1 MYKCKEITF
10 CAKELLKTHRIQ
22 VSEANKKEVVDLLS
36 EYIDLLIF
44 NIVAVVSI
52 ICANIGV
59 KKVILQHIHY
69 LSKYIDKR
77 CLRKKPT
84 AAAAKPRASRMSG
97 GAFNTAA
104 FFGVSEPRYNVEN
117 EGRDLLTIDFMS
129 GTARNAIPMMGG
141 GSGSGRSGQAHAHL
155 KTPSCI
161 KLDKIIVRKINNV
174 FKFFGLM
181 VNKDAV
187 THLKTKYDT
196 IIDELFESIKQIKG
210 VVTPAKVSQLIH
222 KSKIMKKN

>member
-22 VSEANKKEVVDLLS
+22 VSEANKKDVVDLLS

-59 KKVILQHIHY
+59 KKVILQHIDY

-84 AAAAKPRASRMSG
+84 TAARMSG

-104 FFGVSEPRYNVEN
+104 FFGVSEPRYTVEN
-117 EGRDLLTIDFMS
+117 EGRDLLTIDLTG

-141 GSGSGRSGQAHAHL
+141 SGHPHL

-161 KLDKIIVRKINNV
+161 KLDKIIVRKIKNV
-174 FKFFGLM
+174 FKFFGLG
-181 VNKDAV
+181 VNTEAV
-187 THLKTKYDT
+187 SHLKARYDM
-196 IIDELFESIKQIKG
+196 IVEELFESITKIKG
-210 VVTPAKVSQLIH
+210 AITPAKVSQLIH

>member
-1 MYKCKEITF
+1 MDKCKDITF
-10 CAKELLKTHRIQ
+10 CAKELLRTHRIH
-22 VSEANKKEVVDLLS
+22 VSEANKKEVVAMLS

-59 KKVILQHIHY
+59 KKVILQHIQF

-77 CLRKKPT
+77 CCVKK
-84 AAAAKPRASRMSG
+84 AATAAKPSARMSG

-104 FFGVSEPRYNVEN
+104 FYGVSEPRYSVEN
-117 EGRDLLTIDFMS
+117 VGRDLLTIDFTS

-141 GSGSGRSGQAHAHL
+141 GGKAQAHAHAHL
-155 KTPSCI
+155 KTPSCV
-161 KLDKIIVRKINNV
+161 KLDKIIARKIKNV
-174 FKFFGLM
+174 FKFFGLA
-181 VNKDAV
+181 VNKEAV
-187 THLKTKYDT
+187 AHLKAKYDT
-196 IIDELFESIKQIKG
+196 IVDGLFESMKKVKG
-210 VVTPAKVSQLIH
+210 DLTPAKVSQIIN

>member
-52 ICANIGV
+52 ICTNIGV
-59 KKVILQHIHY
+59 KKVILQHINY

-84 AAAAKPRASRMSG
+84 AAAKMSG

-104 FFGVSEPRYNVEN
+104 FFGVSEPRYTVEN

-141 GSGSGRSGQAHAHL
+141 GSGGSGSGKAHAHL

-161 KLDKIIVRKINNV
+161 KLDKIIVRKIKNV
-174 FKFFGLM
+174 FKFFGLG
-181 VNKDAV
+181 VNTEAV
-187 THLKTKYDT
+187 SHLKARYDM
-196 IIDELFESIKQIKG
+196 IVEELFESITKIKG
-210 VVTPAKVSQLIH
+210 AITPAKVSQLIH

>member
-1 MYKCKEITF
+1 MDKCKDITF
-10 CAKELLKTHRIQ
+10 CAKELLRTHRIH
-22 VSEANKKEVVDLLS
+22 VSEANKKEVVAMLS

-77 CLRKKPT
+77 CCVKKS
-84 AAAAKPRASRMSG
+84 AKGANARMSG

-104 FFGVSEPRYNVEN
+104 FYGVSEPRYSVEN
-117 EGRDLLTIDFMS
+117 VGRDLLTIDFTS

-141 GSGSGRSGQAHAHL
+141 GGKAQAHAHL
-155 KTPSCI
+155 KTPSCV
-161 KLDKIIVRKINNV
+161 KLDKIIARKIKNV
-174 FKFFGLM
+174 FKFFGLG
-181 VNKDAV
+181 VNKEAV
-187 THLKTKYDT
+187 AHLKAKYDT
-196 IIDELFESIKQIKG
+196 IVDGLFESMKKVKG
-210 VVTPAKVSQLIH
+210 DLTPAKVSQIIQ

>member
-1 MYKCKEITF
+1 MDKCKEITF
-10 CAKELLKTHRIQ
+10 CAKELLRTHRIQ
-22 VSEANKKEVVDLLS
+22 VSDANKKEVVALLS
-36 EYIDLLIF
+36 DYIDLLIF

-77 CLRKKPT
+77 CCNKKS
-84 AAAAKPRASRMSG
+84 AKAAKGKMSG

-104 FFGVSEPRYNVEN
+104 FYGVSEPRYSVEN
-117 EGRDLLTIDFMS
+117 VGRDLLTIDFTS

-141 GSGSGRSGQAHAHL
+141 GSGGHPHL

-161 KLDKIIVRKINNV
+161 KLDKIIIRKIRNV
-174 FKFFGLM
+174 FKFFGLA
-181 VNKDAV
+181 VNKEAV
-187 THLKTKYDT
+187 AHLKTKYDT
-196 IIDELFESIKQIKG
+196 IVDELFECMKKAKG
-210 VVTPAKVSQLIH
+210 ELTPAKVSQFIN
-222 KSKIMKKN
+222 KSKIMKKK

>member
-22 VSEANKKEVVDLLS
+22 VSEANKKDVVDLLS

-59 KKVILQHIHY
+59 KKVILQHINY

-77 CLRKKPT
+77 CCNKKPIV
-84 AAAAKPRASRMSG
+84 AAKARMSG

-104 FFGVSEPRYNVEN
+104 FFGVSEPRYTVEN

-141 GSGSGRSGQAHAHL
+141 GSKAHAHL

-161 KLDKIIVRKINNV
+161 KLDKIIVRKIKNV
-174 FKFFGLM
+174 FKFFGLG
-181 VNKDAV
+181 VNTEAV
-187 THLKTKYDT
+187 SHLKAKYYM
-196 IIDELFESIKQIKG
+196 IVEELFESIKKIKG
-210 VVTPAKVSQLIH
+210 VITPAKVSQLIH

>member
-59 KKVILQHIHY
+59 KKVILQHINY

-77 CLRKKPT
+77 CCNKKPT
-84 AAAAKPRASRMSG
+84 VARMSG

-104 FFGVSEPRYNVEN
+104 FFGVSEPRYTVEN

-141 GSGSGRSGQAHAHL
+141 GSGRYPNL

-161 KLDKIIVRKINNV
+161 KLDKIIVRKIKNV
-174 FKFFGLM
+174 FKFFGLG
-181 VNKDAV
+181 VNTEAV
-187 THLKTKYDT
+187 SHLKAKYLM
-196 IIDELFESIKQIKG
+196 IVEELFESIKKIKG
-210 VVTPAKVSQLIH
+210 TITPAKVSQLIH

>member
-22 VSEANKKEVVDLLS
+22 VSEANKKDVVDLLS

-59 KKVILQHIHY
+59 KKVILQHIDY

-84 AAAAKPRASRMSG
+84 AAAKSRMSG

-104 FFGVSEPRYNVEN
+104 FFGVSEPRYTVEN
-117 EGRDLLTIDFMS
+117 EGRDLLTIDLTG

-141 GSGSGRSGQAHAHL
+141 GHPHL

-161 KLDKIIVRKINNV
+161 KLDKIIVRKIKNV
-174 FKFFGLM
+174 FKFFGLG
-181 VNKDAV
+181 VNKEAV
-187 THLKTKYDT
+187 SHLKAKYDM
-196 IIDELFESIKQIKG
+196 IVEELFESIKKIKG
-210 VVTPAKVSQLIH
+210 AITPAKVSQLIH